1 MSSAFSQ
8 WLTNRNYERIQTHDA
23 PSEDTEKEK
32 NSSRKSNPHGTW
44 KWCYL
49 FHSLLIEIKIHSVL
63 RCDVP
68 KIEMFGF
75 WYDNAVSCFKSTR
88 LNLTV

>member
-32 NSSRKSNPHGTW
+32 KLEQKEQPSRHLKMVLLVSFPSNWNKNPQR
-44 KWCYL
+44 L
-49 FHSLLIEIKIHSVL
+49 AL
-63 RCDVP
+63 RRP
-68 KIEMFGF
+68 
-75 WYDNAVSCFKSTR
+75 
-88 LNLTV
+88 

>member
-32 NSSRKSNPHGTW
+32 NSSRKSNPHGT
-44 KWCYL
+44 
-49 FHSLLIEIKIHSVL
+49 
-63 RCDVP
+63 
-68 KIEMFGF
+68 
-75 WYDNAVSCFKSTR
+75 
-88 LNLTV
+88 